1 MPRLASCAA
10 GLAWPIL
17 VALLPAGVV
26 SGRALQAQ
34 EGGQGAT
41 TVAPTTPAARVVPTT
56 DARVVPTTDARVVP
70 MTDAHVAARRIP
82 RGTVLRAA
90 DMNIARVPARVDARG
105 VVHVDTTPVIPG
117 WIARRVIQRGEVL
130 RAPAVAPAPLV
141 AAGQAVQFTYQQD
154 GLELTLDGV
163 APVAGSLGDT
173 IPVRLGAR
181 RRVTGVVAGPARVI
195 ATDLSRTP

>member
-41 TVAPTTPAARVVPTT
+41 TVAPTTPT
-56 DARVVPTTDARVVP
+56 ARVVPTTDARVVP

-90 DMNIARVPARVDARG
+90 DMTIARVPARVDARG

>member
-56 DARVVPTTDARVVP
+56 DARVVP

-82 RGTVLRAA
+82 RGTVLRDA
-90 DMNIARVPARVDARG
+90 DMTIARVPARVDARG
-105 VVHVDTTPVIPG
+105 GVHADTTPVIPG

>member
-17 VALLPAGVV
+17 VTLLPVGVV

-34 EGGQGAT
+34 EGGQGAS
-41 TVAPTTPAARVVPTT
+41 TVVPTTPVARVVPM
-56 DARVVPTTDARVVP
+56 ADARVVP
-70 MTDAHVAARRIP
+70 MTDVHVAARRIA

-90 DMNIARVPARVDARG
+90 DMTIARMPARVDARG
-105 VVHVDTTPVIPG
+105 VVHADTTPVIPG

-130 RAPAVAPAPLV
+130 RPPAVAPAPLV
-141 AAGQAVQFTYQQD
+141 AAGQTVQFTYQQD

>member
-41 TVAPTTPAARVVPTT
+41 TVVPTTPA
-56 DARVVPTTDARVVP
+56 ARVVPTTDARVVP

-105 VVHVDTTPVIPG
+105 VVHVETTPVIPG

>member
-1 MPRLASCAA
+1 MPRLASCTA

-34 EGGQGAT
+34 EGGQGAS
-41 TVAPTTPAARVVPTT
+41 TVVPTTQAARVVPM
-56 DARVVPTTDARVVP
+56 TDARVVP

-90 DMNIARVPARVDARG
+90 DMTIARVPARVDARG
-105 VVHVDTTPVIPG
+105 VVHADTTPVIPG

-154 GLELTLDGV
+154 GLELTLDGG

>member
-56 DARVVPTTDARVVP
+56 DARVVP

-90 DMNIARVPARVDARG
+90 DMTIARVPARVDARG

>member
-41 TVAPTTPAARVVPTT
+41 TVVPTTPA
-56 DARVVPTTDARVVP
+56 ARVVPTTDARVVP

-90 DMNIARVPARVDARG
+90 DMTIARVPARVGARG
-105 VVHVDTTPVIPG
+105 GVHADTTPVIPG

>member
-56 DARVVPTTDARVVP
+56 DARVVP

-105 VVHVDTTPVIPG
+105 VVHVETTPVIPG

>member
-41 TVAPTTPAARVVPTT
+41 TVVPTTPA
-56 DARVVPTTDARVVP
+56 ARVVPTTDARVVP

-90 DMNIARVPARVDARG
+90 DMTIARVPARVDARG

>member
-1 MPRLASCAA
+1 MPRLASCTA

-41 TVAPTTPAARVVPTT
+41 TVAPTTPT
-56 DARVVPTTDARVVP
+56 ARVVPTTDARVVP

-105 VVHVDTTPVIPG
+105 VVHVETTPVIPG

>member
-34 EGGQGAT
+34 EGGQGAS
-41 TVAPTTPAARVVPTT
+41 TVVPTTPA
-56 DARVVPTTDARVVP
+56 ARVVP

-105 VVHVDTTPVIPG
+105 VVHVETTPVIPG